1 MKELNSALG
10 DALAGFDEV
19 RNDQNEA
26 DDANL
31 VIDDS
36 PARGRRRDNSSI
48 AAAGGPIKLKLKMF
62 GKTSPGIF
70 ISIACIP
77 DYGKHHLD
85 LSLIHQELYI
95 IHIHIS

>member
-70 ISIACIP
+70 ISIACVP
-77 DYGKHHLD
+77 DYSKHLD
-85 LSLIHQELYI
+85 FSLIHQELYI

>member
-1 MKELNSALG
+1 MLIIYNSIANRNPIQSLHRQSVVGHAPMKELNSALG

-70 ISIACIP
+70 
-77 DYGKHHLD
+77 
-85 LSLIHQELYI
+85 YI
-95 IHIHIS
+95 